1 VTHSQSEAFAM
12 ADRIV
17 IMSKGEIA
25 QIGTA
30 REIYR
35 APVSRFVA
43 EFVGRNNIF
52 TGTSQGGGIITTAFG
67 ALTVGGERAKGTSV
81 SFSVAADLM
90 SVSATPP
97 ATNSIEAQLLSE
109 EFVGSMVTLFFEA
122 KDGTELKVQMPE
134 RSFAALPL
142 DTSRSVYLNFAPE
155 NAQLLKD

>member
-1 VTHSQSEAFAM
+1 MPSATDTPRARWAEGKCSAVYTY
-12 ADRIV
+12 IT
-17 IMSKGEIA
+17 
-25 QIGTA
+25 GTA
-30 REIYR
+30 N
-35 APVSRFVA
+35 PMVSDA
-43 EFVGRNNIF
+43 MKPIDM
-52 TGTSQGGGIITTAFG
+52 ITTAFG